1 MVKALEVRQRIARQ
15 REVLM
20 GLVDELKREASYRG
34 IERLVQ
40 LVIQALLDLG
50 LMAISALGLRKPAS
64 YRDIATVLEEAG
76 LLEHGDAHM
85 LRLMAGLR
93 NILVHAYAHVD
104 KDMVLDASHKLVS
117 DAPRIAGVMLEATKD
132 VRDPRPSREV
142 MELTERMAAK
152 LREVLEGRV
161 KAAFL
166 FGGRA
171 KGYVLRGDVDVAVFF
186 GRPYDLYE
194 LGELVVDMADA
205 LGVDE
210 GLIDI
215 LVLDHAPPELVLE
228 ALEGLPIL
236 PVKPLLAFELRLRAL
251 RELLDLREGLRLLG
265 SH

>member
-1 MVKALEVRQRIARQ
+1 MDDRGRKARLLGDV
-15 REVLM
+15 
-20 GLVDELKREASYRG
+20 EL
-34 IERLVQ
+34 
-40 LVIQALLDLG
+40 LL
-50 LMAISALGLRKPAS
+50 
-64 YRDIATVLEEAG
+64 
-76 LLEHGDAHM
+76 
-85 LRLMAGLR
+85 
-93 NILVHAYAHVD
+93 
-104 KDMVLDASHKLVS
+104 
-117 DAPRIAGVMLEATKD
+117 
-132 VRDPRPSREV
+132 
-142 MELTERMAAK
+142 AK

-210 GLIDI
+210 SLIDL

-236 PVKPLLAFELRLRAL
+236 PAKPLLAFELRLRAL
-251 RELLDLREGLRLLG
+251 RELLDTRRN
-265 SH
+265 